1 MKHLTLS
8 NPADHA
14 RSMLPE
20 PGSLRVG
27 PPPHWKALPGLLPME
42 VSFAVAA
49 GAIVLS
55 GLVLFGWHSIRV
67 VAISAAV
74 ALLVESAFN
83 TVKGRSP
90 SWSESH
96 ALLIGLL
103 FGCTLP
109 ATASWRVVLTGAF
122 LAVIVGE
129 ALSGGIGNYLWHPV
143 ALGRVAVQILFYN
156 ELTASKL
163 PVLAPGHLLWG
174 NLEEAR
180 DLPALASWASLTPP
194 GGIEAWLVAPPG
206 ELLRQ
211 SLVRPDRPPA
221 SALAAFVRDHAPGW
235 SDTITGVAGG
245 GIGEACALVS
255 LVAGGLLLWR
265 GFLRWPMAA
274 SAVAAAAVTAA
285 IVPVHTQA
293 PDGTGAMLCSLP
305 GLAVWEGLPV
315 GAAYVMY
322 HLTAGG
328 FLLVVLVLA
337 SDPSSS
343 PLTSRGQALF
353 GAIIGLLTVLLR
365 VGPGVPAAPYWALLA
380 ANTCVPAINRLTR
393 RRVLGT

>member
-1 MKHLTLS
+1 MVKTLTFAKS
-8 NPADHA
+8 TDDA

-27 PPPHWKALPGLLPME
+27 PPPHWKGLTGLLPME

-49 GAIVLS
+49 VAIVLS

-67 VAISAAV
+67 VAISAGV

-83 TVKGRSP
+83 TIKGRSP

-122 LAVIVGE
+122 IAVIVGE

-143 ALGRVAVQILFYN
+143 ALGRVTVQILFYN

-174 NLEEAR
+174 SLEEAR
-180 DLPALASWASLTPP
+180 ELPALASWGSLAPP
-194 GGIEAWLVAPPG
+194 PGIEAWLVAPPG

-211 SLVRPDRPPA
+211 ALVGPDRQPA
-221 SALAAFVRDHAPGW
+221 PAALAAFVRDHAPTW

-245 GIGEACALVS
+245 GIGEACAFIT

-274 SAVAAAAVTAA
+274 AAVAAAALGAA
-285 IVPVHTQA
+285 ILPVHTQA
-293 PDGTGAMLCSLP
+293 SDGTGAMMCSLP

-328 FLLVVLVLA
+328 FLFVVLVLA

-353 GAIIGLLTVLLR
+353 GQSSA
-365 VGPGVPAAPYWALLA
+365 
-380 ANTCVPAINRLTR
+380 C
-393 RRVLGT
+393 